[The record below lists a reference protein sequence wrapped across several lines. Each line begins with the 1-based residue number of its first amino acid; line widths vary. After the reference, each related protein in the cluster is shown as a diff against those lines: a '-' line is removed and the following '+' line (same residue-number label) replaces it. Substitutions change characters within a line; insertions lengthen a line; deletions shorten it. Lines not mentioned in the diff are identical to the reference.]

1 MTHEAIKEQALMAS
15 YTKHWVLFACK
26 RQSCSSSRSNRGE
39 CLLAHRDES
48 PRADPIGAGYNNQN
62 QD

>member
-26 RQSCSSSRSNRGE
+26 RQSYSSSRSDRVEGMLANRE
-39 CLLAHRDES
+39 ES
-48 PRADPIGAGYNNQN
+48 PRPDPIGAGYNNQN